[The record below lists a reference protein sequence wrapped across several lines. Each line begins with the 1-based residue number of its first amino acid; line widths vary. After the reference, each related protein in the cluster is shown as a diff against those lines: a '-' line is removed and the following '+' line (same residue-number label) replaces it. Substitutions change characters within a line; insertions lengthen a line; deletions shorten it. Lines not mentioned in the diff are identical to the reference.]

1 MPIFIIYALG
11 QPPQKIRLDTP
22 PVRVGREASNDL
34 VIRDKTV
41 SREHAMFL
49 TDAAGRWVV
58 SCVSD
63 TNGVVVDGKLTR
75 AGAPLKEGSQVLI
88 GAEHMV
94 IFSENEVTAKEYL
107 GAGGA
112 YSRGECGTC
121 HWKGM
126 ISTLRKNM
134 ACPRCGGHEFLGL
147 DHYESADAPQFP
159 VDSPTR
165 TTSVQEVKEIWTRL
179 NQAKRSTLERADGKQ
194 GLGDRWA
201 LQEDTVYEL
210 SRAAK
215 AQVKLAGI
223 IFGRARVLWAG
234 ERWMLESD
242 LSFPSCRV
250 NGEKV
255 RSSPLKNGDVIEIGS
270 NKLKFGVAT

>member
-1 MPIFIIYALG
+1 MPIFIIQALG
-11 QPPQKIRLDTP
+11 QPPQKVRLDNP
-22 PVRVGREASNDL
+22 PVRVGRDATNDV

-49 TDAAGRWVV
+49 TDAQGRWVV

-75 AGAPLKEGSQVLI
+75 SGAVLKEGSQILF

-94 IFSENEVTAKEYL
+94 IFSENDVTAKEYL

-112 YSRGECGTC
+112 YSRGECATC

-126 ISTLRKNM
+126 VSTLRKNM
-134 ACPRCGGHEFLGL
+134 ACPRCGGSQFLGL
-147 DHYESADAPQFP
+147 DHYESTDAPQFP

-165 TTSVQEVKEIWTRL
+165 TTSVAEVKEIWTRL
-179 NQAKRSTLERADGKQ
+179 NQAKRSAIERADGRDA
-194 GLGDRWA
+194 LGTRVA
-201 LQEDTVYEL
+201 LQEDTAYEM
-210 SRAAK
+210 SRGAK
-215 AQVKLAGI
+215 ELKLVGI
-223 IFGRARVLWAG
+223 IFGRAYVRWHGSGWAI
-234 ERWMLESD
+234 ESE

-250 NGEKV
+250 NGDKV
-255 RSSPLKNGDVIEIGS
+255 KSVTLKNGDEIEIGS
-270 NKLKFGVAT
+270 NKFKFVVG

>member
-1 MPIFIIYALG
+1 MPIFIIHALG
-11 QPPQKIRLDTP
+11 QPPQKVRVDTP
-22 PVRVGREASNDL
+22 PVRVGREAGNDI
-34 VIRDKTV
+34 VVHDKTV
-41 SREHAMFL
+41 SRDHAMFL
-49 TDAAGRWVV
+49 VDSAGRWVV

-75 AGAPLKEGSQVLI
+75 SGAVLKEGSQILI

-107 GAGGA
+107 GSAGA

-147 DHYESADAPQFP
+147 DHYESSEAPQFP

-179 NQAKRSTLERADGKQ
+179 NQAKRSAIERVDGRTE
-194 GLGDRWA
+194 LGDRVG
-201 LQEDTVYEL
+201 LQEATIYEMG
-210 SRAAK
+210 RGAK
-215 AQVKLAGI
+215 AHLRLAGI
-223 IFGRARVLWAG
+223 VIGRARVLWSG
-234 ERWMLESD
+234 DCWLVESE
-242 LSFPSCRV
+242 LTYPACRV

-255 RSSPLKNGDVIEIGS
+255 KSATLKNGDQIEIGS
-270 NKLKFGVAT
+270 NRFKFTVAS